1 MGYFEKQESYKSFIK
16 ILIGIV
22 AGLIVLNLLI
32 VKSLI
37 NVASNKTIQIQV
49 PQFMESGEYV
59 IGNTFAN
66 ENVFKM
72 WTKVWIQDIASFS
85 YKDLSSRYESLYPFL
100 DTETAFKSKSEMV
113 KFIKF
118 VETNFITQTFALK
131 DIKLEKMENGYM
143 RITAFGTIKR
153 MIGNEA
159 DSLNGMRYSY
169 EFITYVRNGQIYI
182 NSINTKFEGLVDV
195 REKQKLK
202 ENKFVNF
209 EEVIQ

>member
-1 MGYFEKQESYKSFIK
+1 MGYFEKQESYKGFIK
-16 ILIGIV
+16 ILVGIV
-22 AGLIVLNLLI
+22 AGLVVLNLLI

-72 WTKVWIQDIASFS
+72 WTKVWVQDIASFS
-85 YKDLSSRYESLYPFL
+85 YKDLGDRYKSIYPFL
-100 DTETAFKSKSEMV
+100 DAETGFKSKSEML
-113 KFIKF
+113 KFIQF
-118 VETNFITQTFALK
+118 VESNYITQTFTLK
-131 DIKLEKMENGYM
+131 DITVDKMENGYM
-143 RITAFGTIKR
+143 KMTAHGTIKR

-159 DSLNGMRYSY
+159 DTLSGMRYSY
-169 EFITYVRNGQIYI
+169 EFITYVRNGQVYI
-182 NSINTKFEGLVDV
+182 NSISSKFEGLVDV
-195 REKQKLK
+195 REKEKLK

>member
-1 MGYFEKQESYKSFIK
+1 MGYFEKQESYKGFIK
-16 ILIGIV
+16 ILVGIV
-22 AGLIVLNLLI
+22 AGLVVLNLLI

-72 WTKVWIQDIASFS
+72 WTKVWVQDIASFS
-85 YKDLSSRYESLYPFL
+85 YKDLGDRYKSIYPFL
-100 DTETAFKSKSEMV
+100 DAETGFKSKSEML
-113 KFIKF
+113 KFIQF
-118 VETNFITQTFALK
+118 VESNYITQTFTLK
-131 DIKLEKMENGYM
+131 DITVEKMDNGYM
-143 RITAFGTIKR
+143 KLTAYGTIKR
-153 MIGNEA
+153 MIGNET
-159 DSLNGMRYSY
+159 DTLSGMRYSY
-169 EFITYVRNGQIYI
+169 EFITYVRNGQVYI
-182 NSINTKFEGLVDV
+182 NSISSKFEGLVDV
-195 REKQKLK
+195 REKEKLK

>member
-1 MGYFEKQESYKSFIK
+1 MGYFEKQESYKGFIK
-16 ILIGIV
+16 ILVGII
-22 AGLIVLNLLI
+22 AGLVVLNLLI

-72 WTKVWIQDIASFS
+72 WTKVWVQDIATFS
-85 YKDLSSRYESLYPFL
+85 YKDLGDRYKSIYPFL
-100 DTETAFKSKSEMV
+100 DSETGFKSKSEML
-113 KFIKF
+113 KFIQF
-118 VETNFITQTFALK
+118 VESNYITQTFTLK
-131 DIKLEKMENGYM
+131 DIKVDKMENGYM
-143 RITAFGTIKR
+143 KMTAYGTIKR
-153 MIGNEA
+153 MIGNET
-159 DSLNGMRYSY
+159 DSLSGMRYSY
-169 EFITYVRNGQIYI
+169 EFITYVRNGQVYI
-182 NSINTKFEGLVDV
+182 NSISSKFEGLVDV
-195 REKQKLK
+195 REKEKLK